1 MRSIFS
7 SNSIILLAR
16 SPNPPLAFW
25 GRLARVVFP
34 FACFGGPVVVGV
46 LGARM
51 FGTRT
56 YQIVGMGYLTLLL
69 LAGLIALA
77 AGRTAAKMSDEQRAG
92 VLPESLLAAGRTSK
106 GYWENQA
113 VLGALFAAA
122 SIFGIALIVV
132 GEL

>member
-7 SNSIILLAR
+7 NNAIMLLAR
-16 SPNPPLAFW
+16 SSSPALAFW
-25 GRLARVVFP
+25 GHLARYVFP
-34 FACFGGPVVVGV
+34 VVCFGGPVVVGV

-51 FGTRT
+51 LGART
-56 YQIVGMGYLTLLL
+56 YQIVGLGYLTLLT

-92 VLPESLLAAGRTSK
+92 VLPESLLTAGRTSK